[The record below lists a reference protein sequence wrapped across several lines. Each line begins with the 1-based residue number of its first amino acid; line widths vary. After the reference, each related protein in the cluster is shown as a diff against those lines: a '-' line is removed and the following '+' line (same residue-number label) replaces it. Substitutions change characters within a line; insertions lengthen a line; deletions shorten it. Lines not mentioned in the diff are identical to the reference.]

1 MFEVFFF
8 INIHRKEQCSF
19 ETAHSSVLFGLKK
32 NRLRFQRNLLHL
44 PNGRFSAL
52 SAQTKSY
59 ISLLTHTEYLQM
71 YSCKHKHALR
81 KAHRWS
87 SKSNRF
93 LSFIIAKKKVLKNN
107 NNNNKRKKTKT
118 LRTEGLESE
127 TVKTIFL

>member
-1 MFEVFFF
+1 MFEVSFF

-52 SAQTKSY
+52 STQTRSY
-59 ISLLTHTEYLQM
+59 ISLLTHTEDLQM
-71 YSCKHKHALR
+71 YSCKHKHALP

-93 LSFIIAKKKVLKNN
+93 LSVIIAKKKVLKNN
-107 NNNNKRKKTKT
+107 NNNKKERKQK
-118 LRTEGLESE
+118 LCGQRG
-127 TVKTIFL
+127 